1 MATARTITQATPRFV
16 TRERTQLWLG
26 NAMPETIAAKEAI
39 DNAIDAI
46 SERSQSATEAVIKIS
61 PNAIRVNDNGNGIST
76 DLSPDN
82 VNTHMFLAVAQL
94 FTSSNYDGVSDTVGA
109 NGIGVKASNYTANSF
124 VALNFNPAHRQRTVR
139 GYEFVEGYLRGT
151 DDHLNW
157 VADCVNKEFNI
168 DIDIQYI
175 KDNSKNGIF
184 KYKDKEYN
192 VSSGDIVENPY
203 SKQEALE
210 KYKPDFENGYFVE
223 CKWTKYSKSAGTYS
237 ENPLTGA
244 VFKDDIDIEWL
255 KKYTEARV
263 GELNSGKITFIAYSD
278 DDFTNVESTNI
289 WCKDASDKE
298 HYVKSWQ
305 EKVEETDATVVKKGP
320 WLFAFSIDDE
330 FDIQSIIQGCLTEL
344 KGYSNFRFQI
354 QDKYITLPVKS
365 SAYYKSTEYPDYS
378 DQTKVS
384 VNFPR
389 EEFNNAFLRSGD
401 VYKHYYAIAEK
412 EFLKGMIK
420 ESDDGNFYPSLG
432 KPEDSELII
441 AEGYSAISGIKA
453 MRNANTQACIALRGK
468 ISNCWNLDI
477 AKAMNSDIVKQ
488 ILNAVMYN
496 NYKQI
501 IIATDMDPDGFH
513 ICTLLIGIFAK
524 FCPSLFDNNK
534 IKIAHSPHYLFKK
547 KGAEVLYSDN
557 AEECP
562 DGYHVTTLK
571 GLGGLT
577 AKEID
582 RFLLNDDTRDLW
594 TITYDSSDNSE
605 DYNAIDLAL
614 GYGGK
619 EWIK

>member
-1 MATARTITQATPRFV
+1 MATARTVRQATPRFV

-26 NAMPETIAAKEAI
+26 NAMPETIAAKEVI

-61 PNAIRVNDNGNGIST
+61 TNAIKVNDNGNGIST

-82 VNTHMFLAVAQL
+82 INTHMFLAVAQL
-94 FTSSNYDGVSDTVGA
+94 FTSSNYDGVSDSVGA
-109 NGIGVKASNYTANSF
+109 NGVGVKASNYTANSF

-139 GYEFVEGYLRGT
+139 GYEFVEGYLKGT

-157 VADCVNKEFNI
+157 VADCVNKDFNA

-184 KYKDKEYN
+184 KHKDKEYD

-223 CKWTKYSKSAGTYS
+223 CKWTKYSKLTGTYS
-237 ENPLTGA
+237 ENSLTGA

-263 GELNSGKITFIAYSD
+263 GELNSGKVTFIAYSD
-278 DDFTNVESTNI
+278 DDFTNVESANI
-289 WCKDASDKE
+289 WCKEVSDKE

-320 WLFAFSIDDE
+320 WLFAFSIDDG

-557 AEECP
+557 AKDCP